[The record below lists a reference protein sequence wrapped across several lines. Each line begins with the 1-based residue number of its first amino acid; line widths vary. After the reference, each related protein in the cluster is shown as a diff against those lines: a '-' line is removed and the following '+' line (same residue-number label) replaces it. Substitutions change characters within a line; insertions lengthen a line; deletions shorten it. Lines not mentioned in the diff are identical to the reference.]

1 MRQIWLRLWF
11 SAFILEMLS
20 SSVGAFRLGRA
31 LQSRRT
37 VAGSGSSC
45 LRALSSAG
53 SDVIREYLICPPNL
67 DADIQGSVSAL
78 RALRPQIQVVQGG
91 SGGAVSGV
99 MWSAHSRHLQMDCTS
114 LEEMYLGRQKLNVDE
129 TARHWNNV
137 ISHRS
142 SVLGMQ
148 QAASPLNLNVNLGD
162 GGSLQKELNNAIV
175 AVHRASFMS
184 RSLQKTFI
192 SVGKDDRSPV
202 TIADFAVQ
210 ALIIDLL
217 KQAFPGDKFIAEEDS
232 SAIKRDLAV
241 RSAVIDALSAA
252 TQSPWSEQRLY
263 DTVDLGG
270 FSQRASRVWVLDPVD
285 GTKGFMRGQ
294 HYCIALALLVDGKPQ
309 LSVMGCPNVNLRR
322 VLEPE
327 ATADMGGN
335 VADIDPSFMISA
347 AGSAGSA
354 GAADGDIPV
363 PAHSVSTGS
372 IFYAVS
378 GRGAWAR
385 TLAMP
390 LGGGYEVSVS
400 SCAIPSK
407 ATLCESMEATHGDRD
422 VTQGVFRRLGLANDF
437 LRLDGQCKYCV
448 VGAGAAEGNMRLP
461 PRGYREKIWDH
472 APGAHFITEA
482 GGKVTDLEGRQL
494 NFGEGRFLSEDV
506 QGILATNTRLHSD
519 ILTAIRAERLL
530 KPPGRIERVFLD

>member
-1 MRQIWLRLWF
+1 MR
-11 SAFILEMLS
+11 AK
-20 SSVGAFRLGRA
+20 GAD
-31 LQSRRT
+31 
-37 VAGSGSSC
+37 
-45 LRALSSAG
+45 G
-53 SDVIREYLICPPNL
+53 SDGIREYLVCPTKL
-67 DADIQGSVSAL
+67 DADMQASVSAL
-78 RALRPQIQVVQGG
+78 AALRPQVQVVQG
-91 SGGAVSGV
+91 SAVSPSGV

-114 LEEMYLGRQKLNVDE
+114 LEEMYLGRQKLGVDE
-129 TARHWNNV
+129 TASHWNNV

-192 SVGKDDRSPV
+192 SIGKDDRSPV

-232 SAIKRDLAV
+232 GAIKSDLAV

-252 TQSPWSEQRLY
+252 TQSSWSEQRLY

-347 AGSAGSA
+347 VG
-354 GAADGDIPV
+354 GAEGGVPV

-400 SCAIPSK
+400 SCAIPST

-422 VTQGVFRRLGLANDF
+422 VTQGVFRRLGLTSDF

-482 GGKVTDLEGRQL
+482 GGKVTDLEGREL

-506 QGILATNTRLHSD
+506 QGILATNTPLHSD
-519 ILTAIRAERLL
+519 ILTAIRAERLT